1 MLDILKQLSY
11 NQYTLSKFWKY
22 EVKLYDIKIFTTVGS
37 E

>member
-1 MLDILKQLSY
+1 MLDILKQLSN

-22 EVKLYDIKIFTTVGS
+22 EKLYDIKIFTTVGS